1 MNFEQTFASSRVDTI
16 DNPELTMEQALGA
29 LREATIEDIDVSPDF
44 EAAVL
49 RRHRLAVSRRKFS
62 HWVSGVGA
70 ALLAALALLTFLQL
84 VAVPST
90 MAPSES
96 SPVSAGR

>member
-1 MNFEQTFASSRVDTI
+1 MNFEQTFTSTRVDAV
-16 DNPELTMEQALGA
+16 DNPELSMELAMGA
-29 LREATIEDIDVSPDF
+29 LREAAIEDVDVSPDF
-44 EAAVL
+44 DAAVL

-62 HWVSGVGA
+62 HWLPGVGA

-90 MAPSES
+90 VAPPES
-96 SPVSAGR
+96 SPVSVGR